1 MVGVVISASG
11 MLGFSRHRLL
21 GPKLLCQE
29 NIPTSATLG
38 SGQMQLLSPHQEQGT
53 CFCAAYLTWALG
65 TYSIPTWHTV
75 TDRLLKPMGK
85 IPEPCLLPS
94 CFYRFFHFLRQES
107 LPGIHQG
114 CHHMPAG
121 IFPYSLITFVI
132 IMLFMWLFNVS

>member
-65 TYSIPTWHTV
+65 TYSIPTWHNS
-75 TDRLLKPMGK
+75 DRQTSKAHG
-85 IPEPCLLPS
+85 ENS
-94 CFYRFFHFLRQES
+94 
-107 LPGIHQG
+107 
-114 CHHMPAG
+114 
-121 IFPYSLITFVI
+121 
-132 IMLFMWLFNVS
+132 